1 MKKTILIAI
10 FTVLSVFMLKAQKPN
25 YFKKFG
31 SITQEEVDMKT
42 CSYDASA
49 NAVVLFDAGKS
60 SFVRSEEGYD
70 VLFQRITRIKILSEG
85 GVGYA
90 NVEIPFYREGDIYE
104 KVNEIS
110 AKTYEITDGHITNI
124 TELDLS
130 TCFNEKT
137 SENWYVKK
145 FALPNVKPGCIIEY
159 TYTIYSQYYFN
170 LRDWEFQWR
179 IPVLYSEYE
188 TRMIPFYEYTYILQ
202 GRSQLD
208 VYESYE
214 DNSAL
219 PRQYASLE
227 FRDMVYRFGL
237 KNVPAFVDE
246 GYITSIS
253 DYIIKIDFQLSGF
266 TNLNGVKI
274 QIMTTWPELVKDYL
288 KNEDFGKYIN
298 KSEKSAEKMLI
309 ADSILGKPPAQV
321 FRYVVNFAKDN
332 FKWNEN
338 NRQFADKS
346 PSEFTRE
353 KAGNSAE
360 INLWLV
366 GALRV
371 AGIEAYPVLLSTR
384 SHGRIYKDYPF
395 SHSFNFVVAC
405 AYIDGK
411 PILADATDPFTAE
424 DDISVNCLNDAGLL
438 VDKVNLKWLSLQ
450 SPELSKSNIYIK
462 FDSVAIDPRVLVA
475 TSATNYEAARLRNS
489 YADNTDELISDLN
502 KKMYLV
508 DNSSVKINNSK
519 KRSNYFSYN
528 YIVNTK
534 VEKLNNKLYISPFL
548 AEVYDDNPLKQK
560 TRNYP
565 VDLTYPV
572 NRTYKAEIVIPP
584 GYKVDFLPEKS
595 TLNDELFELNYFVE
609 ELYGSVHVSFSYT
622 FKQAKYQVE
631 NYGRIKAFFDRIV
644 KKGNEKIVLVKV
656 S

>member
-10 FTVLSVFMLKAQKPN
+10 FTILAGFMLKAQNPD
-25 YFKKFG
+25 YFKKSG
-31 SITQEEVDMKT
+31 VITQEDIDLKS

-49 NAVVLFDAGKS
+49 DAVVLFDVGKS
-60 SFVRSEEGYD
+60 SFIRSEEGYD

-85 GVGYA
+85 GIGYA
-90 NVEIPFYREGDIYE
+90 NVEIPFYREDDIYE
-104 KVNEIS
+104 KVNNIS
-110 AKTYEITDGHITNI
+110 AKTYEMTDGHITNI
-124 TELDLS
+124 TELNLS
-130 TCFNEKT
+130 ACYNEKT

-159 TYTIYSQYYFN
+159 TYSINSQYYFN

-214 DNSAL
+214 DNSKL

-227 FRDMVYRFGL
+227 FKDMVYRFGL
-237 KNVPAFVDE
+237 KNIPAFVDE
-246 GYITSIS
+246 GFITSVS

-266 TNLNGVKI
+266 TNLNGVKV

-288 KNEDFGKYIN
+288 KNENFGKYMN
-298 KSEKSAEKMLI
+298 KCEKSAEKMLVP
-309 ADSILGKPPAQV
+309 DSILGKPPAQV

-332 FKWNEN
+332 FKWDEY
-338 NRQFADKS
+338 NRQFAEKT

-366 GALRV
+366 GALRS
-371 AGIEAYPVLLSTR
+371 AGIEAYPLLLSTR
-384 SHGRIYKDYPF
+384 SHGRVYKDYPF
-395 SHSFNFVVAC
+395 SHSFNYVVAC
-405 AYIDGK
+405 VYIDGK
-411 PILADATDPFTAE
+411 PILADATDPYIAE
-424 DDISVNCLNDAGLL
+424 DDISVSCLNDAGLL
-438 VDKVNLKWLSLQ
+438 VDKENLKWLSLQ
-450 SPELSKSNIYIK
+450 SPELSKLKVYLK
-462 FDSVAIDPRVLVA
+462 FDSVAAVPSILVA
-475 TSATNYEAARLRNS
+475 NSATNYEAARLRNA
-489 YADNTDELISDLN
+489 YADNTPELISDLN

-508 DNSSVKINNSK
+508 DKNSVSVKNFQK
-519 KRSNYFSYN
+519 GSNYFSYS
-528 YIVNTK
+528 YTVNSK
-534 VEKLNNKLYISPFL
+534 VEEINNKLYISPFL
-548 AEVYDDNPLKQK
+548 AEVFDNNPLKQK

-565 VDLTYPV
+565 VDITYPV
-572 NRTYKAEIVIPP
+572 SRTYKAEIVIPA

-609 ELYGSVHVSFSYT
+609 ELYGSVHVSFSYS

-656 S
+656 A